1 MPRLTPQHWKKLDK
15 AYRALCYIPDSKL
28 GDSNHILYWHKN
40 FKAIGQ
46 IRPVSLPKYNE
57 VGIDII
63 QNNIRT
69 GKMNRK
75 ELLKY
80 L

>member
-1 MPRLTPQHWKKLDK
+1 MPRLRPQHWKTLDK
-15 AYRALCYIPDSKL
+15 AYRAMGYIPEKKL
-28 GDSNHILYWHKN
+28 SDSNHILYWHKDY
-40 FKAIGQ
+40 KKIGQ
-46 IRPVSLPKYNE
+46 IRPVSLPKYPE
-57 VGIDII
+57 VGLDII

-69 GKMNRK
+69 GKMDRK